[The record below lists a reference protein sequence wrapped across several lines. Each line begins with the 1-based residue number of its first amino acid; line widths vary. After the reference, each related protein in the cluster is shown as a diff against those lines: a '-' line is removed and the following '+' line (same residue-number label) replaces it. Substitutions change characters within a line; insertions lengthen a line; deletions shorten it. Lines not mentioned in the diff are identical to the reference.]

1 MKTNPL
7 IGIKVL
13 IVATLS
19 SVTLFLQ
26 LDACAQS
33 LTPVHILVGFP
44 SGGGADAVARLLA
57 ERLEKLTGRAHIVD
71 NKTGATM
78 AKTSPPI
85 VSVIAGATPR

>member
-44 SGGGADAVARLLA
+44 SGGGADAVANLFTCDADGANARQLGFDQDHNWCPTVLND
-57 ERLEKLTGRAHIVD
+57 GRVLY
-71 NKTGATM
+71 T
-78 AKTSPPI
+78 
-85 VSVIAGATPR
+85 R